1 MIVKCIKDINKH
13 NIHFKKGD
21 MCVVT
26 SVNDKILTICDIDYN
41 KGLTI
46 EKKNFKNYFRYELF

>member
-13 NIHFKKGD
+13 NIHFIKGD

-26 SVNDKILTICDIDYN
+26 SVNDKLVMICDVDHN

-46 EKKNFKNYFRYELF
+46 EKKNFKNYFKNEK